1 MSYIFLSLE
10 INFKKKRKT
19 VIYTLSPSVTS
30 QITFPLEGL
39 IVGNVFPLTES
50 HHSLLMKSWKV
61 ERKLNKEWK
70 IKYYILIWVYDIWY
84 DIGKL
89 TICVVSLAEWNINKR
104 KIQRGKNLV
113 YVSIFFIRLWSVG
126 TAVIF
131 DTQNPE
137 ISGFCACVQIQN

>member
-1 MSYIFLSLE
+1 MAKRINYAYLISFLNLSDHFSIGG
-10 INFKKKRKT
+10 INCWKCFSTYRITPFVVNEKLKSRK
-19 VIYTLSPSVTS
+19 
-30 QITFPLEGL
+30 
-39 IVGNVFPLTES
+39 
-50 HHSLLMKSWKV
+50 
-61 ERKLNKEWK
+61 K
-70 IKYYILIWVYDIWY
+70 IKQRMKMKYYNLIWVYDIWY

-137 ISGFCACVQIQN
+137 ISGFCACVQIQNQTSTFVCEKHRKA